1 MIEGLMFELA
11 VTVLKATRYAA
22 KTDIVSVPLTRWG
35 TKNSR
40 AAQTEEALL
49 APKYK
54 IRVATH
60 KQQNKLVTQSF
71 LSLVDQV
78 AVGPQVVAMVVVVV
92 VEIMAEETLEVPQVK
107 SQFLW
112 SAPFLL

>member
-1 MIEGLMFELA
+1 MQRERILSVCHLQGE
-11 VTVLKATRYAA
+11 VPKTVSIAT
-22 KTDIVSVPLTRWG
+22 
-35 TKNSR
+35 
-40 AAQTEEALL
+40 QTEEALL

-54 IRVATH
+54 ISVATH
-60 KQQNKLVTQSF
+60 IQQNLVTQSL

-78 AVGPQVVAMVVVVV
+78 AAGPQVVAMVVVVVV
-92 VEIMAEETLEVPQVK
+92 VEIMAEETLEVHQVK

>member
-1 MIEGLMFELA
+1 M
-11 VTVLKATRYAA
+11 
-22 KTDIVSVPLTRWG
+22 
-35 TKNSR
+35 
-40 AAQTEEALL
+40 
-49 APKYK
+49 
-54 IRVATH
+54 
-60 KQQNKLVTQSF
+60 TQSF